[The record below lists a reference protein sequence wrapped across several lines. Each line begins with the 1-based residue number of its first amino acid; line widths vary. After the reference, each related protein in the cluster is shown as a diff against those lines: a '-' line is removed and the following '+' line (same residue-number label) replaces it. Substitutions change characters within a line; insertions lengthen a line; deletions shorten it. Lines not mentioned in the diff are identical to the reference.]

1 MSTSQNINQN
11 TFIKPFAGYMLPR
24 ISNLP
29 EFDAQSFNTFDK
41 VATDP
46 VCDELHSEMSDLD
59 FANEISFS
67 SV

>member
-1 MSTSQNINQN
+1 MSSCQNNQN
-11 TFIKPFAGYMLPR
+11 MSFKPFAGYMLPR

-29 EFDAQSFNTFDK
+29 ELDAVSFNTCNK
-41 VATDP
+41 CVDP